1 MRSNQQSIINN
12 HSSLHHVGELLRGL
26 EAGAGLGRGAGHLV
40 VTADD
45 GLGKF
50 LL

>member
-1 MRSNQQSIINN
+1 MRTGGEWLLRQ
-12 HSSLHHVGELLRGL
+12 VGELLRGL